1 MTWSIDARIPV
12 HLLANEDNLALALS
26 RGKPAAVLTVGG
38 EAAPD
43 GAVAI
48 TAFKP
53 GEAPHAAACGCCL
66 GRGEAA
72 KALDMLFQGRV
83 RGTVP
88 WFDRV
93 LALDPHGDVAAA
105 LREDALTAAR
115 YRRA

>member
-12 HLLANEDNLALALS
+12 FLLANEDNLALALS
-26 RGKPAAVLTVGG
+26 RGKPAAVLTAAG
-38 EAAPD
+38 EATPN
-43 GAVAI
+43 GAV
-48 TAFKP
+48 TVTDFKP
-53 GEAPHAAACGCCL
+53 GDAPHAAACGCCL

-72 KALDMLFQGRV
+72 KALDLLFQGRA

-105 LREDALTAAR
+105 LREDAVTAAR